1 MRSRVKVI
9 IITVVLALL
18 GTAAA
23 VAVTQG
29 MQRGTS
35 VAATI
40 NGEVVYASDL
50 AREVA
55 AIGRQYGIDL
65 NSDQGRAQRNEISRI
80 VLDQLIEQRI
90 ILQEARRRAALGT
103 DAQVDEAL
111 AEIQA
116 NFPSESEFQFALDQ
130 RGLTLNDLRDRLRT
144 NITVQNLQGKVSK
157 ATVSEEEIQK
167 FYQGNRKDFDQPEQ
181 VRVRHILVETE
192 AEARFVLARLNRGEK
207 FEDLAKQLSK
217 DPGSREQSGD
227 LGFIGRGQLVPEF
240 ERVAFTLQPGQ
251 VSDVVKTQFGYHI
264 IQMVERKTAQPS
276 KLEQVREQIRRQL
289 LSKKQ
294 EGDFTAWLKLVK
306 AQATIKR
313 GDTPTR

>member
-1 MRSRVKVI
+1 MRSRVSVI
-9 IITVVLALL
+9 IITILLCLL

-40 NGEVVYASDL
+40 NGEVIYASDL

-65 NSDQGRAQRNEISRI
+65 NSEQGRAQRNEISRI
-80 VLDQLIEQRI
+80 VLDQLIEQRL
-90 ILQEARRRAALGT
+90 ILQEARRRGALAT

-116 NFPSESEFQFALDQ
+116 NFPSEAEFQFALDQ

-144 NITVQNLQGKVSK
+144 NITVQNLQGRVSK
-157 ATVSEEEIQK
+157 ATVSDEEIQK

-207 FEDLAKQLSK
+207 FQDLAKTLSK

-251 VSDVVKTQFGYHI
+251 VSDVVKTQFGFHI
-264 IQMVERKTAQPS
+264 IQMIERKTAQPS
-276 KLEQVREQIRRQL
+276 RLEQVREQIRRQL

-313 GDTPTR
+313 GDTPTK

>member
-1 MRSRVKVI
+1 MRSRVSVI
-9 IITVVLALL
+9 IITILLCLL

-40 NGEVVYASDL
+40 NGEVIYASDL
-50 AREVA
+50 AREVG
-55 AIGRQYGIDL
+55 AISRQYGIDL
-65 NSDQGRAQRNEISRI
+65 NSEQGRTQRSEISRI
-80 VLDQLIEQRI
+80 VLDQLIEQRL
-90 ILQEARRRAALGT
+90 ILQEARKRGALAT

-116 NFPSESEFQFALDQ
+116 NFPSEAEFQFALGQ

-144 NITVQNLQGKVSK
+144 NITVQNLQGRVSK
-157 ATVSEEEIQK
+157 ATVGDDEIQK

-192 AEARFVLARLNRGEK
+192 AEARFVLARLNRGER
-207 FEDLAKQLSK
+207 FQDLAKTLSK

-251 VSDVVKTQFGYHI
+251 VSDVVKTQFGFHI
-264 IQMVERKTAQPS
+264 IQMIERKTAQPS
-276 KLEQVREQIRRQL
+276 RLEQVREQIRRQL

-313 GDTPTR
+313 GDTPTK

>member
-1 MRSRVKVI
+1 MRSRVTVI
-9 IITVVLALL
+9 IVTILLALL

-23 VAVTQG
+23 VALTQG

-40 NGEVVYASDL
+40 NGEVIYASDL
-50 AREVA
+50 AREVG
-55 AIGRQYGIDL
+55 AIARQYGIDL
-65 NSDQGRAQRNEISRI
+65 NSEQGRTQRSEISRI
-80 VLDQLIEQRI
+80 VLDQLIEQRL
-90 ILQEARRRAALGT
+90 ILQEARKRGARAT

-116 NFPSESEFQFALDQ
+116 DFPSEAEFQFALDR

-144 NITVQNLQGKVSK
+144 NVTVQNLQGRVSK
-157 ATVSEEEIQK
+157 ATVTEAEIQK
-167 FYQGNRKDFDQPEQ
+167 FYEDNRKDFDQPEQ
-181 VRVRHILVETE
+181 VHVRHILVGTE

-207 FEDLAKQLSK
+207 FQDLAKTLSK

-240 ERVAFTLQPGQ
+240 ERVAFSLQPGQ

-276 KLEQVREQIRRQL
+276 RLEQVREQIRRQL

-313 GDTPTR
+313 GDTPIK

>member
-1 MRSRVKVI
+1 MRSRVTVI
-9 IITVVLALL
+9 IITILLALL

-23 VAVTQG
+23 VALTQG

-40 NGEVVYASDL
+40 NGEVIYASDL
-50 AREVA
+50 AREVG
-55 AIGRQYGIDL
+55 AIARQYGIDL
-65 NSDQGRAQRNEISRI
+65 NSEQGRTQRSEISRI
-80 VLDQLIEQRI
+80 VLDQLLEQRL
-90 ILQEARRRAALGT
+90 ILQEARKRGALAT

-144 NITVQNLQGKVSK
+144 NVTVQNLQGRVSK
-157 ATVSEEEIQK
+157 ATVTEEEIRK
-167 FYQGNRKDFDQPEQ
+167 FYQDNRKDFDQPEQ
-181 VRVRHILVETE
+181 VHVRHILVGTE
-192 AEARFVLARLNRGEK
+192 AEARFILARLNRGEK
-207 FEDLAKQLSK
+207 FQDLAKTLSK

-227 LGFIGRGQLVPEF
+227 LGLIGRGQLVPEF
-240 ERVAFTLQPGQ
+240 ERVAFSLQPGQ

-276 KLEQVREQIRRQL
+276 RLEQVREQIRRQL

-294 EGDFTAWLKLVK
+294 EADFTAWLKLVK
-306 AQATIKR
+306 TQATIKR
-313 GDTPTR
+313 GDTPTK

>member
-313 GDTPTR
+313 GDTPTK

>member
-1 MRSRVKVI
+1 MRNRVEVI
-9 IITVVLALL
+9 FMTILLALV
-18 GTAAA
+18 GTALA
-23 VAVTQG
+23 VTVTQG

-40 NGEVVYASDL
+40 NGEVIYASDL
-50 AREVA
+50 AREVG
-55 AIGRQYGIDL
+55 AIARQYGIDL
-65 NSDQGRAQRNEISRI
+65 NSEQGRAQRSEISRI
-80 VLDQLIEQRI
+80 VLDQLIEQRL
-90 ILQEARRRAALGT
+90 ILQEARRRGALAT
-103 DAQVDEAL
+103 DTQVDAAL

-116 NFPSESEFQFALDQ
+116 NFPSAAEFQFALDQ

-144 NITVQNLQGKVSK
+144 NATVQNLQSKVSK
-157 ATVSEEEIQK
+157 ATVSEEEIEK
-167 FYQGNRKDFDQPEQ
+167 FYQANRKDFDQPEQ
-181 VRVRHILVETE
+181 VRVRHILVATE

-207 FEDLAKQLSK
+207 FQDLAQTLSK

-264 IQMVERKTAQPS
+264 IQMIERKMAQPS
-276 KLEQVREQIRRQL
+276 RLEQVREQIRRQL

-306 AQATIKR
+306 SQATVKR
-313 GDTPTR
+313 SDTPAK